1 MLFQSL
7 TQTLGLICSSLKTNW
22 GHSLAAHYRE
32 KYLNYSLVFLA
43 IFVIAVLISF
53 SVLKDRAPAG
63 EQVKTKFRQGKV
75 LASNSWYLE
84 SPFVLDDVIA
94 SKIERD
100 LYSAFSNQV
109 QGSGEHNYRFIAPA
123 NTEFVLTVKV
133 KDSRRT
139 PRIWLYNSEAKMVQN
154 AKMTRFADHIEY
166 RFKTQEEDM
175 YKIKVYFDYAN
186 LVALKL
192 SANPEKQVDG
202 LALRKNYMSRALKT
216 LEIDIAANQVKAL
229 KELTSKQFEIFKH
242 YKVNPLPSDVASR
255 PLKKT
260 NGRVLIK
267 VKTPGDTWSLA
278 SMGIAGRTFEHQDL
292 TKLFGSVDIKL
303 LSGQL
308 PLNMKRFK
316 LYTLQAKSFTR
327 DFIFEQS
334 LKDHGLLVPRQ
345 DLVKVIVNGELYGFM
360 ELLET
365 PVDHFFEYA
374 QKQDG
379 IIYGYNASA
388 IHNKL
393 RNSKFIEEYGGK
405 SKTSKKGE
413 KQLASVS
420 FANEICKPQMDLF
433 SSFVYGYG
441 AIHGFGHADL
451 AFHHNQRLAC
461 INPIPR
467 DVSTGLFSPHF
478 KGDKQD
484 QHATLASAISFYDLI
499 APKWRPDIV
508 GRSESFLLRDSDGFV
523 PDLSFHWFAQM
534 PASLRYY
541 FSGQNLRDLIEYSKY
556 WNTTISKTKLIN
568 RIKNLAESLSLAG
581 NQLYP
586 GQANIMQ
593 IISYYLQNAINLV
606 TNHPKT
612 SIDAINQNINP
623 YLASIISAVSTGELK
638 PNEADLQSLA
648 SRNAVIDKLGLSA
661 EGLDLTKYN
670 SIINFLYRDETENE
684 TRMVFVERLMGTGF
698 SQGDFRLKER
708 KTDQVIEPTRKIV
721 IGSEALRSNKT
732 DLALTKIKANEK
744 LIAYYFKLP
753 KTDSYR
759 YFAANLTGDKHYWG
773 SREIAIGPVV
783 NEAIKTYAT
792 EDSARFFDISG
803 NSLRLKTKRPVIDKT
818 LEIAKGY
825 TLRIDKDTEL
835 NFENNGCLMVYGS
848 LEVADNTRLKLTGD
862 SWSGV
867 HFVDNQDQDLANI
880 EINNIGDGAYGVSC
894 GWRQFS
900 GGLSF
905 FNTKVNI
912 VNLKIH
918 NSNIEDA
925 MHGLNSE
932 ITMSDSEIITCQSD
946 AIDADY
952 SNVAFTN
959 IKLAKSQ
966 GDGLDVSGSLVVIR
980 DSKSIDQID
989 KGLSIGENS
998 NVYVYNSVFSGEA
1011 YCIAV
1016 KDSSRLHLDE
1026 ATQLFDCKTKVGE
1039 YIKKSYFTK
1048 PEVVNLNTDKTSL

>member
-1 MLFQSL
+1 M
-7 TQTLGLICSSLKTNW
+7 
-22 GHSLAAHYRE
+22 A
-32 KYLNYSLVFLA
+32 VF
-43 IFVIAVLISF
+43 VVVVLISF
-53 SVLKDRAPAG
+53 AVLKDRAPAG

-94 SKIERD
+94 SKIERE

-109 QGSGEHNYRFIAPA
+109 TGSGEYNYRFIAPA
-123 NTEFVLTVKV
+123 NTELVLSVKV
-133 KDSRRT
+133 KDPRRT
-139 PRIWLYNSEAKMVQN
+139 PRIWLYNSEAKMVQK
-154 AKMTRFADHIEY
+154 AKMTRFADHLEY

-175 YKIKVYFDYAN
+175 HKIKVYFDYDN
-186 LVALKL
+186 LVSLKL
-192 SANPEKQVDG
+192 NAKPQDG
-202 LALRKNYMSRALKT
+202 FTALQLRKNYMSRALKT

-242 YKVNPLPSDVASR
+242 YKTNPLPSDVASR

-260 NGRVLIK
+260 DGRVLIK

-292 TKLFGSVDIKL
+292 GKLFGSVDIKL

-379 IIYGYNASA
+379 IIYGYNAGA
-388 IHNKL
+388 IHDKL
-393 RNSKFIEEYGGK
+393 RNAKFVEEYGGK

-413 KQLASVS
+413 KQLASIA

-441 AIHGFGHADL
+441 AIHGTGHGDL
-451 AFHHNQRLAC
+451 TFHDNVRLDC
-461 INPIPR
+461 LNPIPR
-467 DVSTGLFSPHF
+467 DMTTGLFSPYF
-478 KGDKQD
+478 KGDKND
-484 QHATLASAISFYDLI
+484 QHVTLASAISFYDLI

-508 GRSESFLLRDSDGFV
+508 GRTESFLLRDSDGFQ

-556 WNTTISKTKLIN
+556 WNTTTSKTKLIN
-568 RIKNLAESLSLAG
+568 RIKNLVDSLSLEG

-586 GQANIMQ
+586 GQANIIQ
-593 IISYYLQNAINLV
+593 IVTYYLQNAINLV

-612 SIDAINQNINP
+612 SITGIDKNINP
-623 YLASIISAVSTGELK
+623 YLARIINAVSAGELK
-638 PNEADLQSLA
+638 PNEIDLQSLA
-648 SRNAVIDKLGLSA
+648 TRNAVIDKLGLSA

-670 SIINFLYRDETENE
+670 SIINFLYRDETETE
-684 TRMVFVERLMGTGF
+684 ARMVFVERLFDTSF

-708 KTDQVIEPTRKIV
+708 KTDQIIEPTKKIV
-721 IGSEALRSNKT
+721 IGSEYLKTNKT

-753 KTDSYR
+753 KTDTYR
-759 YFAANLTGDKHYWG
+759 YFTGNPTGDKHYWG

-783 NEAIKTYAT
+783 NETPKTYQQ
-792 EDSARFFDISG
+792 EDPVRFFDIAG
-803 NSLRLKTKRPVIDKT
+803 KSLQIKSKMPVITKT
-818 LEIAKGY
+818 LEIKKGY
-825 TLRIDKDTEL
+825 SLRIDKDSEMV
-835 NFENNGCLMVYGS
+835 FADNGCLMVYGN
-848 LEVADNTRLKLTGD
+848 LELVNDARLKLTGD
-862 SWSGV
+862 SWSGI
-867 HFVDNQDQDLANI
+867 HFIDTQDQDLRNI
-880 EINNIGDGAYGVSC
+880 EIDNIGDGSYGVTC
-894 GWRQFS
+894 GGRPFS

-905 FNTKVNI
+905 FNTKANI
-912 VNLKIH
+912 VNLKI
-918 NSNIEDA
+918 NDSNIEDA
-925 MHGLNSE
+925 MHVLNSE
-932 ITMSDSEIITCQSD
+932 VTMQDSELITSQSD
-946 AIDADY
+946 AIDTDY

-966 GDGLDVSGSLVVIR
+966 GDGLDVSGSLVLIR

-998 NVYVYNSVFSGEA
+998 NVYVYNSVFSAEA

-1016 KDSSRLHLDE
+1016 KDSSRLHLDK
-1026 ATQLFDCKTKVGE
+1026 ATQLIDCQTELGE

-1048 PEVVNLNTDKTSL
+1048 PEVIRN